1 MLDRQ
6 RLDSAKFIHADGIHI
21 SINEIAKQ
29 NNVDVETFKDQ
40 LVKMILDGIIIYEGT
55 DDSNYP
61 ILKMK

>member
-1 MLDRQ
+1 MLDRR
-6 RLDSAKFIHADGIHI
+6 RLDCAKFEQSGKYV

-40 LVKMILDGIIIYEGT
+40 LVKMILDGTIIFVGT

-61 ILKMK
+61 VLKMK

>member
-6 RLDSAKFIHADGIHI
+6 RLDSAKFIHIDGTYI

-29 NNVDVETFKDQ
+29 NKVDVETFKDQ
-40 LVKMILDGIIIYEGT
+40 LVKMILDGIVIYEGT
-55 DDSNYP
+55 DNSNYP